1 MGTLSGPYYRRNLA
15 LVHHKGF
22 AFHAATCTPGVLEL
36 LEPVRRRRGLVV
48 EIGCGSGLLTGALV
62 KAGHRVI
69 ATDASPAMLELA
81 RDGIDG
87 AEEIR
92 RVTLP
97 DDPLPAADAIVGV
110 GHALNYLP
118 DAVAV
123 ARALRAMA
131 RVLRPGGILAVD
143 ICDLEYGLARREAPD
158 LARVEEDW
166 AIVTRISTPSA
177 DSFVRQMTVFVR
189 GDDGSWHRDDER
201 HDNVLIDTSALP
213 ALLGSEGVEA
223 EVRGAFGSEQL
234 PVGLRAL
241 VGRRP
246 A

>member
-1 MGTLSGPYYRRNLA
+1 
-15 LVHHKGF
+15 
-22 AFHAATCTPGVLEL
+22 
-36 LEPVRRRRGLVV
+36 
-48 EIGCGSGLLTGALV
+48 
-62 KAGHRVI
+62 
-69 ATDASPAMLELA
+69 
-81 RDGIDG
+81 
-87 AEEIR
+87 
-92 RVTLP
+92 
-97 DDPLPAADAIVGV
+97 
-110 GHALNYLP
+110 
-118 DAVAV
+118 
-123 ARALRAMA
+123 
-131 RVLRPGGILAVD
+131 VD